1 MNRAGWGGLRS
12 APAEWPAAGPPSRQT
27 DGVHIRRLPFVV
39 AEPSGAA
46 VRKRIIADITS
57 TAVAAGAWL
66 LLPAGHAA
74 RPGPAVVAVIAYVVG
89 ALIRFPAG
97 RGYGAATQPA
107 LVLLLFSLPLNV
119 VPAVVLA
126 VKAFVALVRGLRDP
140 GALRLES
147 LGSGWWDVLPPA
159 LVLALLAPGD
169 VRASAWLVYALAFG
183 AQFVTDA
190 ALSARRNRTA
200 RNPVSWAVPIGLGAL
215 LTPAGLLVVPEA
227 QQSPAAAAAVLM
239 SLIGVFALVSF
250 EPLTGLANRA
260 LFAAMLQ
267 AAALRA
273 ERAESCGA
281 VLFADLDDFKQIND
295 SRGHAFGDEVL
306 RAVADR
312 FQGNVRRSDLVARVG
327 GDEFAILLG
336 DQGDEPHAEHV
347 AHKLREAFALPLL
360 LSDGQLIRVGV
371 SIGVARFGSAA
382 EAAAVVARADA
393 AMYADKR
400 RAA

>member
-1 MNRAGWGGLRS
+1 M
-12 APAEWPAAGPPSRQT
+12 
-27 DGVHIRRLPFVV
+27 V

-250 EPLTGLANRA
+250 ERRTRIAHEHRALHDPLTGLANRA

-336 DQGDEPHAEHV
+336 DRGDEPDAEHV
-347 AHKLREAFALPLL
+347 ADKLREAFALPLL
-360 LSDGQLIRVGV
+360 LSDGALIRIGV